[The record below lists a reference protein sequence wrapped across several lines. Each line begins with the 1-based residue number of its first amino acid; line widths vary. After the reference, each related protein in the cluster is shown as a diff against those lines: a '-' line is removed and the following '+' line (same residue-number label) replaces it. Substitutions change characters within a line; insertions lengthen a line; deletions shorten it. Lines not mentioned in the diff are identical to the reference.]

1 MISLVLCANV
11 LGLSPLLL
19 SLLFSIDYLL
29 LTLHQLALLE
39 RKGSRAILKEK
50 VEKKVLHQ

>member
-11 LGLSPLLL
+11 LGISPLLL

-50 VEKKVLHQ
+50 VEKKVYL